1 MNGLITYG
9 GIDMSEKFALEKL
22 SEYYNTGRIKRNL
35 INIAVKRDVYKAV
48 KEMATE
54 YNLPLIKVVEVAIT
68 DLYNEYN
75 KKKGNKNGDS

>member
-35 INIAVKRDVYKAV
+35 INIVVKRDVYKAV
-48 KEMATE
+48 KKMATE
-54 YNLPLIKVVEVAIT
+54 YNLPLTKVVEVAIT
-68 DLYNEYN
+68 DLYNESNLYN
-75 KKKGNKNGDS
+75 KKKGKK